1 MSLKDELK
9 KTLVA
14 SAKARDQVM
23 LDTVR
28 SIQSAI
34 KYKEI
39 EKKGELTETESLAV
53 IQTLCKQRRESID
66 QYQKGGRLDLSEK
79 ETRELSILQKFLPQ
93 PLSREELEVLIRKAV
108 EDTGAK
114 GPADMGRVMKAVMK
128 DVVGRADGTQ
138 VSDVVKSLLK

>member
-9 KTLVA
+9 KTLVE

-39 EKKGELTETESLAV
+39 DKKGELTEAEQLAV
-53 IQTLCKQRRESID
+53 IQTLCKQRREAIE
-66 QYQKGGRLDLSEK
+66 QFQKGGRQDLSEK

-93 PLSREELEVLIRKAV
+93 QLSREELEVLVKKAIA
-108 EDTGAK
+108 ESGAK
-114 GPADMGRVMKAVMK
+114 GPADMGKVMKLVMKAV
-128 DVVGRADGTQ
+128 VGRSDGNQ